1 MTRPGAGGKF
11 PRTFRGMNKRPNPLF
26 RKHCLDGF
34 CLAAKPFFKIGEVA
48 KLLGVKPHVLRYWES
63 EFPTLKPRKNPSGQR
78 LYARADIETL
88 TEIRDLLYT
97 DCYTIS
103 GARQLLAYQ
112 CHTSPRG
119 SAEGVYEIPDE
130 PGSGMPGRPMTNDC
144 DGTAPDTAAPADL
157 EATVTLLKQN
167 IHEMMALL
175 RKGHRI

>member
-1 MTRPGAGGKF
+1 M
-11 PRTFRGMNKRPNPLF
+11 
-26 RKHCLDGF
+26 
-34 CLAAKPFFKIGEVA
+34 AAKPFFKIGEVA
-48 KLLGVKPHVLRYWES
+48 RLLGVKPHVLRYWES

-112 CHTSPRG
+112 CHTARPG
-119 SAEGVYEIPDE
+119 LAEGAHEIPEE
-130 PGSGMPGRPMTNDC
+130 PDTGLPARRMTDDC
-144 DGTAPDTAAPADL
+144 GGPAADTAAPPDL
-157 EATVTLLKQN
+157 DATVTLLKQN

-175 RKGHRI
+175 RKSHRI

>member
-1 MTRPGAGGKF
+1 M
-11 PRTFRGMNKRPNPLF
+11 
-26 RKHCLDGF
+26 DGF

-48 KLLGVKPHVLRYWES
+48 ELLGVKPHVLRYWES

-88 TEIRDLLYT
+88 TEIRNLLYT

-112 CHTSPRG
+112 FHSAQG
-119 SAEGVYEIPDE
+119 SAGEGDHAVHDGAE
-130 PGSGMPGRPMTNDC
+130 SGLPPRRMTDDAAGQAAESLMPS
-144 DGTAPDTAAPADL
+144 DL
-157 EATVTLLKQN
+157 EAKVTLLKKN

-175 RKGHRI
+175 RKSHRI